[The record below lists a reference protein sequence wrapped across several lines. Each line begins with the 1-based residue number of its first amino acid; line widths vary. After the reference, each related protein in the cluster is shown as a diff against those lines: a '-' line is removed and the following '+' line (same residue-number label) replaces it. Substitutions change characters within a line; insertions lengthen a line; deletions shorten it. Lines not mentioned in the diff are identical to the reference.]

1 MLILGFALLIILFG
15 MSLILPVMLVRKWQA
30 HPVLAL
36 LSAALLCGI
45 TYALLFG
52 LMDLSVNGLGGTDST
67 VWTGLGV
74 IAFIL
79 GLPILIIFQ
88 WRNRRKQK
96 GLTQKTIEETF

>member
-36 LSAALLCGI
+36 L
-45 TYALLFG
+45 
-52 LMDLSVNGLGGTDST
+52 
-67 VWTGLGV
+67 GV